1 LKITIVGAGAMGG
14 LWAAR
19 LAATGHDAA
28 VLDVAQPII
37 EAISRDGL
45 IVENKDGTTG
55 VTRLLATSDPSEIG
69 PSDVVFFF
77 TKAHHTAAAAELA
90 RPLFTP
96 ETTVVSLQ
104 NGWGNSDTLAD
115 VYPAEQI
122 AMGVTYH
129 SATVRAPGR
138 ISHTGINKTFVGP
151 YTDGAPL
158 DRAQVVGDAL
168 NAAEIETIVT
178 ADVKTEVWKKLI
190 LNAATLPVSGLTRL
204 TTGAMGEPGPVLDV
218 IDALAT
224 EATAVAIALGRN
236 ITVEERLE
244 MIHGLL
250 PRAGAGKASMLQD
263 VEAQRKT
270 EIEVVNGA
278 VVREGERL
286 GIGVR
291 LNRAM
296 LALIGGLERSW
307 RQ

>member
-19 LAATGHDAA
+19 LAGTGHDVA
-28 VLDVAQPII
+28 VLDVSQPTI

-55 VTRLLATSDPSEIG
+55 ATRLLATSDPNDIG

-77 TKAHHTAAAAELA
+77 TKAHHTASAADLA
-90 RPLFTP
+90 RPLVTP
-96 ETTVVSLQ
+96 ETTVVSQQ
-104 NGWGNSDTLAD
+104 NGWGNSDTLAGF
-115 VYPAEQI
+115 YPADQI

-138 ISHTGINKTFVGP
+138 VSHTGINRTFIGP
-151 YTDGAPL
+151 YADGAPL
-158 DRAQVVGDAL
+158 DRAQAVGDAL
-168 NAAEIETIVT
+168 TTAGIETTVT

-204 TTGAMGEPGPVLDV
+204 TIGAMGEPGPVLDV
-218 IDALAT
+218 MDVLAA
-224 EATAVAIALGRN
+224 EATAVAVALGRN
-236 ITVEERLE
+236 ITLDERLE
-244 MIHGLL
+244 AIHTLL
-250 PRAGAGKASMLQD
+250 PRGGSGKASMLQD

-286 GIGVR
+286 GVDVR
-291 LNRAM
+291 LNKAM
-296 LALIGGLERSW
+296 VALIGGLERSW

>member
-1 LKITIVGAGAMGG
+1 VKITIVGAGAMGG

-19 LAATGHDAA
+19 LAATGHDIA
-28 VLDVAQPII
+28 VLDVSQPTI
-37 EAISRDGL
+37 EAINRDGL
-45 IVENKDGTTG
+45 FVENKDGTSD
-55 VTRLLATSDPSEIG
+55 VTKLLATDDPNQIG

-77 TKAHHTAAAAELA
+77 TKAHHTAAAAGLA
-90 RPLFTP
+90 RPLVTP
-96 ETTVVSLQ
+96 QTTIVSQQ
-104 NGWGNSDTLAD
+104 NGWGNSDTLAG
-115 VYPAEQI
+115 VYPPNQI

-138 ISHTGINKTFVGP
+138 ISHTGINKTFIGP
-151 YTDGAPL
+151 YVDGAPL

-168 NAAEIETIVT
+168 NAAEIETVVT
-178 ADVKTEVWKKLI
+178 SDVKTEVWKKLI

-204 TTGAMGEPGPVLDV
+204 TTGIMGEPGPVLDV
-218 IDALAT
+218 IDALAA
-224 EATAVAIALGRN
+224 EATTVAIALGRN
-236 ITVEERLE
+236 ITLDERLE

-270 EIEVVNGA
+270 EVEVVNGA
-278 VVREGERL
+278 IVREGERL
-286 GIGVR
+286 GIDVR
-291 LNRAM
+291 LNKAM